1 MLNME
6 NGQYFYDGAREGV
19 SLSVY
24 PSCVVLADETSL
36 SFDVPASEMSAGVV
50 CTVAGGEAG
59 AYIWNAPESRKFAE
73 IFITVT
79 AAAKRACCAAKR
91 FICGVVRSLKMSLSI
106 RRPSCLRL

>member
-1 MLNME
+1 MLSVE
-6 NGQYFYDGAREGV
+6 TGKYFYDGAQEGL

-24 PSCVVLADETSL
+24 PSCAEPEHETSL
-36 SFDVPASEMSAGVV
+36 FLDVPASEVRAGVV
-50 CTVAGGEAG
+50 YTVRGGEAG
-59 AYIWNAPESRKFAE
+59 AYSWRDPAGRYFAE

-79 AAAKRACCAAKR
+79 TGAKRACRAAKR